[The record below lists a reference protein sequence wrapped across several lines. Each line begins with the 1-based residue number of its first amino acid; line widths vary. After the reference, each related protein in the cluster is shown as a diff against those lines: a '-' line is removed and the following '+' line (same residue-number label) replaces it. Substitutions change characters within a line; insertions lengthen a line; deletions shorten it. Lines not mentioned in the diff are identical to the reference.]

1 MNVILEKY
9 QEIYYQTTSTHLWA
23 QFCDWFRQTEWVGE
37 PYLLSMPACPIRCG
51 GVVVLIINT
60 WHKVR
65 SDINTI
71 LRTKRSLLFNT
82 TNPSE

>member
-9 QEIYYQTTSTHLWA
+9 QEIYYQTTSTYLWA
-23 QFCDWFRQTEWVGE
+23 QFCDWFRQTEGVGE
-37 PYLLSMPACPIRCG
+37 PYLLSMPACLL
-51 GVVVLIINT
+51 GVAVLIINT
-60 WHKVR
+60 WHIVR